1 MSTHRLDSFMRRLG
15 NVSAR
20 TVRQDGHDNCV
31 LKILRGQLFSTK
43 LTYHFHAL
51 FVLLFAF
58 DVELSTR

>member
-1 MSTHRLDSFMRRLG
+1 MRRLG